1 MPAVSGHLCAA
12 LGSQW
17 VRKGSRPQVWSVERE
32 AEINEPA
39 ETVSLTDKAEDMRE
53 DGPRAPTEPV
63 ARVGSVGRV
72 WLRRS
77 RCGCGDGLKGGWCG
91 RGQDGPSPRAP
102 VYGPPGRV
110 AAEGGAPGADCQRR
124 LGTQASLP
132 PWLGRA
138 HGTCS
143 VRKAAS
149 VAVSSS
155 ILLTLLFSYY
165 LMCSE
170 REVYSSETSS

>member
-39 ETVSLTDKAEDMRE
+39 ETVSLTDKGEDMRE

-110 AAEGGAPGADCQRR
+110 AAEGGALEP
-124 LGTQASLP
+124 T
-132 PWLGRA
+132 
-138 HGTCS
+138 
-143 VRKAAS
+143 VS
-149 VAVSSS
+149 VAWGLRRACLRGWAGHTARAQSGRPPV
-155 ILLTLLFSYY
+155 LLLAVVLFLL
-165 LMCSE
+165 CSFPI
-170 REVYSSETSS
+170 T